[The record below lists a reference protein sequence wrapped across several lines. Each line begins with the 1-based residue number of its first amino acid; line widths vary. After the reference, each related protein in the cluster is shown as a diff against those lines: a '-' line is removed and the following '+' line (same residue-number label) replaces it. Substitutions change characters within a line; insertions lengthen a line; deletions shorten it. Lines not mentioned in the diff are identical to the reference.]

1 MVVGLVAAMD
11 RLRHRAAYRGYL
23 PAVGGVFVKLRT
35 DDECIA
41 ALDRHK
47 GSHTKA
53 AADLGIDRRSL
64 DRRIP
69 ALVRKGY
76 SPAHGYVHPVPDGYA
91 VKGVSTYYD
100 KDGNPAGQW
109 VKSTADDE
117 RRKAI
122 IEASFTAMIGE
133 LKPLPA
139 RKENRKNYRDDLLA
153 AYPWGDP
160 HVGMRAWAKECGA
173 DWDLAI
179 AQNVHRIVVDDLVS
193 RSQPAEQALL
203 VNLGDL
209 LHYDSM
215 MPVTSRSGN
224 MLDADG
230 RYNKMIRVATDVM
243 TQFVESAL
251 TRHKLVHV
259 ISAIGNHDETG
270 AQWMAL
276 LLEQKYA
283 NNKRVSVDTSPS
295 VFNYY
300 RWEQNFIG
308 VHHGHTVKK
317 IDALPAIMATDRPK
331 DWGEC
336 ANRAWWTGHVHH
348 EAVKEFPGCMV
359 ETFGTLATPD
369 AYAAAGGWRSRQ
381 NAYAIELH
389 ATGGEVDRHRS
400 NPVIAGVNLA
410 PLRIAA

>member
-1 MVVGLVAAMD
+1 MSE
-11 RLRHRAAYRGYL
+11 RKHS
-23 PAVGGVFVKLRT
+23 
-35 DDECIA
+35 DDEVIS
-41 ALDRHK
+41 ALRKHG
-47 GSHTKA
+47 GSVRATSA
-53 AADLGIDRRSL
+53 ELGVARSTL
-64 DRRIP
+64 QQRIKTL
-69 ALVRKGY
+69 AKKGY
-76 SPAHGYVHPVPDGYA
+76 SPQHDMTHPVPDGYK
-91 VKGVSTYYD
+91 VKGVSTLYRE
-100 KDGNPAGQW
+100 DGTVAAQW
-109 VKSTADDE
+109 VKSTADEE

-122 IEASFTAMIGE
+122 IEESFTAMMRD
-133 LKPLPA
+133 LKPLPP
-139 RKENRKNYRDDLLA
+139 RKENRKDYRDDLLA

-215 MPVTSRSGN
+215 MPMTARSGN

-243 TQFVESAL
+243 VWFVESAL
-251 TRHKLVHV
+251 TSHKRVHV

-283 NNKRVSVDTSPS
+283 KDRRVTVDTSPS

-317 IDALPAIMATDRPK
+317 IDALPGIMATDRPK

-348 EAVKEFPGCMV
+348 EAVKEFPGCIV

-369 AYAAAGGWRSRQ
+369 AYATAGGWRSRQ

-400 NPVIAGVNLA
+400 NPLIAGVNLA
-410 PLRIAA
+410 SMRAAA

>member
-1 MVVGLVAAMD
+1 MSATKV
-11 RLRHRAAYRGYL
+11 
-23 PAVGGVFVKLRT
+23 T
-35 DDECIA
+35 DDNLIA
-41 ALDRHK
+41 DRKSGMSCNAISRKYGMARSSVQERLKRLAL
-47 GSHTKA
+47 
-53 AADLGIDRRSL
+53 
-64 DRRIP
+64 
-69 ALVRKGY
+69 KGY
-76 SPAHGYVHPVPDGYA
+76 SPDHDMTHAVPDGYK
-91 VKGVSTYYD
+91 VKGVSTLYRE
-100 KDGNPAGQW
+100 DGSVAAQW
-109 VKSTADDE
+109 VKSTADEE

-122 IEASFTAMIGE
+122 IEESFTAMMRD
-133 LKPLPA
+133 LKPLPP
-139 RKENRKNYRDDLLA
+139 RKENRKDYRDDLLA

-160 HVGMRAWAKECGA
+160 HVGMRAWVRECGA

-179 AQNVHRIVVDDLVS
+179 AQSVHRGVVHDLVS
-193 RSQPAEQALL
+193 RSQPTEQALL

-215 MPVTSRSGN
+215 MPMTARSGN

-230 RYNKMIRVATDVM
+230 RYNKMIRVATEVM

-251 TRHKLVHV
+251 TRHQRVHV

-283 NNKRVSVDTSPS
+283 NNKRVTVDTSPS

-317 IDALPAIMATDRPK
+317 IDQLPGIMATDRPK

-348 EAVKEFPGCMV
+348 EAVKEFPGCIV

-369 AYAAAGGWRSRQ
+369 AYATAGGWRSRQ

-389 ATGGEVDRHRS
+389 AAGGEVDRHRS
-400 NPVIAGVNLA
+400 NPLIAGVKLS
-410 PLRIAA
+410 AARAAA

>member
-1 MVVGLVAAMD
+1 MS
-11 RLRHRAAYRGYL
+11 H
-23 PAVGGVFVKLRT
+23 T
-35 DDECIA
+35 DDQIIA
-41 ALDRHK
+41 ALREH
-47 GSHTKA
+47 GSQRKA
-53 AADLGIDRRSL
+53 AVALGLNRRTIE
-64 DRRIP
+64 RRVA
-69 ALVRKGY
+69 ALASKGY
-76 SPAHGYVHPVPDGYA
+76 SPEHDMTHTVPDGYK
-91 VKGVSTYYD
+91 VKGVSTLYRE
-100 KDGNPAGQW
+100 DGSVAAQW
-109 VKSTADDE
+109 VKSTADEE

-122 IEASFTAMIGE
+122 IEESFTAMMRD
-133 LKPLPA
+133 LKPLPP
-139 RKENRKNYRDDLLA
+139 RKESRKDYRDDLLA

-215 MPVTSRSGN
+215 MPMTARSGH

-230 RYNKMIRVATDVM
+230 RYNKMIRVATEVM

-251 TRHKLVHV
+251 TSHKRVHV

-283 NNKRVSVDTSPS
+283 NNKRVTVDTSPS

-317 IDALPAIMATDRPK
+317 VDQLPAIMATDRPK

-348 EAVKEFPGCMV
+348 EAVKEFPGCIV
-359 ETFGTLATPD
+359 ETFGTLSTPD
-369 AYAAAGGWRSRQ
+369 AYATAGGWRSRQ

-400 NPVIAGVNLA
+400 NPLIAGVRLES
-410 PLRIAA
+410 LRKAA

>member
-1 MVVGLVAAMD
+1 MSGPTL
-11 RLRHRAAYRGYL
+11 HS
-23 PAVGGVFVKLRT
+23 
-35 DDECIA
+35 DDDLIA
-41 ALDRHK
+41 ALEANGGNLRK
-47 GSHTKA
+47 TA
-53 AADLGIDRRSL
+53 RQLGVAHSGVRRRVQRL
-64 DRRIP
+64 
-69 ALVRKGY
+69 ALKGY
-76 SPAHGYVHPVPDGYA
+76 SPAHDMTHSVPDGYK
-91 VKGVSTYYD
+91 VKGVSTLYRD
-100 KDGNPAGQW
+100 DGTVAAQW
-109 VKSTADDE
+109 VKSTADEE

-122 IEASFTAMIGE
+122 IEESFAAMMRD
-133 LKPLPA
+133 LKPLPP
-139 RKENRKNYRDDLLA
+139 RKETRKTYREDLMV

-179 AQNVHRIVVDDLVS
+179 AQDVHRIVVDDLVQ
-193 RSQPAEQALL
+193 RSQPTEQALL

-215 MPVTSRSGN
+215 MPITARSGN

-230 RYNKMIRVATDVM
+230 RYNKMIRIATDVM

-251 TRHKLVHV
+251 TKHKRVHV

-283 NNKRVSVDTSPS
+283 KNKRVTVDTSPS

-308 VHHGHTVKK
+308 VHHGHTVRKVEQ
-317 IDALPAIMATDRPK
+317 LPAIMATDRAK

-336 ANRAWWTGHVHH
+336 ENRMWWTGHVHH

-359 ETFGTLATPD
+359 ETFGTLATAD
-369 AYAAAGGWRSRQ
+369 AYATAGGWRSRQ

-389 ATGGEVDRHRS
+389 AEAGEVDRHRS
-400 NPVIAGVNLA
+400 NPLIAGASLA
-410 PLRIAA
+410 QMRVAA

>member
-1 MVVGLVAAMD
+1 MSE
-11 RLRHRAAYRGYL
+11 RKHS
-23 PAVGGVFVKLRT
+23 
-35 DDECIA
+35 DDEVIA
-41 ALDRHK
+41 ALRKHG
-47 GSHTKA
+47 GSVRATSVE
-53 AADLGIDRRSL
+53 LGVARSSL
-64 DRRIP
+64 QQRIKTL
-69 ALVRKGY
+69 AKKGY
-76 SPAHGYVHPVPDGYA
+76 SPQHDMTHAVPDGYK
-91 VKGVSTYYD
+91 VKGVSTLYRE
-100 KDGNPAGQW
+100 DGTVAAQW
-109 VKSTADDE
+109 VKSTADEE

-122 IEASFTAMIGE
+122 IEESFAAMMRD
-133 LKPLPA
+133 LKPLPP
-139 RKENRKNYRDDLLA
+139 RKENRKDYRDDLLA

-215 MPVTSRSGN
+215 MPMTARSGN

-243 TQFVESAL
+243 VQFVESAL
-251 TRHKLVHV
+251 TSHKRVHV

-283 NNKRVSVDTSPS
+283 KDRRVTVDTSPS

-317 IDALPAIMATDRPK
+317 IDALPGIMATDRPK

-348 EAVKEFPGCMV
+348 EAVKEFPGCIV

-369 AYAAAGGWRSRQ
+369 AYATAGGWRSRQ

-400 NPVIAGVNLA
+400 NPLIAGVNLA
-410 PLRIAA
+410 SMRAAA

>member
-1 MVVGLVAAMD
+1 MNQ
-11 RLRHRAAYRGYL
+11 
-23 PAVGGVFVKLRT
+23 VKVT
-35 DDECIA
+35 DDELIA
-41 ALDRHK
+41 DLES
-47 GSHTKA
+47 GMSKA
-53 AADLGIDRRSL
+53 AIARRHGLARASVQE
-64 DRRIP
+64 RIKRL
-69 ALVRKGY
+69 ALKGY
-76 SPAHGYVHPVPDGYA
+76 SPAHDWNHVVPDGFRA
-91 VKGVSTYYD
+91 GGVSTYYNA
-100 KDGNPAGQW
+100 DGKPTAQW
-109 VKSTADDE
+109 VKATADDE

-122 IEASFTAMIGE
+122 IEASFTAMLRD

-139 RKENRKNYRDDLLA
+139 RKENRKDYRDDLMVS
-153 AYPWGDP
+153 YPWGDP

-179 AQNVHRIVVDDLVS
+179 AQNVHRTVVDDLVS
-193 RSQPAEQALL
+193 RSQPTEQALL

-230 RYNKMIRVATDVM
+230 RYNKMIRVATEVM
-243 TQFVESAL
+243 VQFVESAL
-251 TRHKLVHV
+251 TQHKRVHV

-283 NNKRVSVDTSPS
+283 NNKRVVVDTSPS

-300 RWEQNFIG
+300 RWESNIIG
-308 VHHGHTVKK
+308 VHHGHTVRKV
-317 IDALPAIMATDRPK
+317 DQLPAIMATDRAK

-336 ANRAWWTGHVHH
+336 LNRYWYTGHVHH

-400 NPVIAGVNLA
+400 NPVIAGVDLA